1 MGDSH
6 NEAEDIV
13 ADAIKLNSDDLNEKV
28 SFGCF
33 SQQTSKASKA
43 SYYLEQLLVV
53 DDHRFRELTS
63 SLLSPSSA
71 QEQSAEKC
79 KYSGDLELLD

>member
-28 SFGCF
+28 CLVFVPF
-33 SQQTSKASKA
+33 SLACSSVLSNLFPRQKSNWFCS
-43 SYYLEQLLVV
+43 LVE
-53 DDHRFRELTS
+53 F
-63 SLLSPSSA
+63 SLSLSLNR
-71 QEQSAEKC
+71 KR
-79 KYSGDLELLD
+79 

>member
-28 SFGCF
+28 CVISSFV
-33 SQQTSKASKA
+33 STSFFVSDWFYR
-43 SYYLEQLLVV
+43 S
-53 DDHRFRELTS
+53 RTTN
-63 SLLSPSSA
+63 
-71 QEQSAEKC
+71 
-79 KYSGDLELLD
+79 